1 MVAVI
6 ATRLPFMTQTLYAF
20 DSANYA
26 LAVRDYYNVA
36 HHRPQPPGYP
46 VYVALAWVLNL
57 VTGEP
62 NRALVLESIGLS
74 ALAVASTTL
83 LGRALFGRAAGLLAG
98 LLLLFTV
105 GFWGYGEVAY
115 PYVGL
120 AAESATL
127 AWLAARVIAG
137 RRWLVVPMGVALG
150 VSAGIRWDGAV
161 FAGPLWVWA
170 LASVP
175 WRARCLSVAAAAAVV
190 LLWAVPMVQL
200 SGGPAMYLAAVSDY
214 LRVWAP
220 QSAYVPGA
228 PDSGQATL
236 AAYNLNFFVNYVRQ
250 MLGVGVLVVLY
261 ALGRRFGPGRLAVDG
276 RSRFLLLWLLP
287 PVVVYIFTHLGEP
300 GYVLALAPQV
310 AVIAAI
316 SALDLGAELRAAA
329 AALRT
334 RGWRW
339 MPPPRLVG
347 TAATGLLVAVILG
360 WNVQAFLRGVGPGRL
375 PDLRARDA
383 STAAQVAF
391 LREQGPGGTLVLAH
405 DTLRQMEYYLP
416 GMQVV
421 LQYSEYVPGWENATT
436 RTELPPGTTR
446 VVVLDAPLQVAPGDA
461 ERVQRVTLRESP
473 AVTVAVVDVRGARA
487 IEHGYRRLQ
496 VLAS

>member
-26 LAVRDYYNVA
+26 LAIRDGYNVA
-36 HHRPQPPGYP
+36 FHRPQPPGSP
-46 VYVALAWVLNL
+46 VYVAVAWSLNVLA
-57 VTGEP
+57 GDP

-127 AWLAARVIAG
+127 AWLAYTVIAG
-137 RRWLVVPMGVALG
+137 RRWLAVPLGVALG
-150 VSAGIRWDGAV
+150 LSAGIRWDGAV
-161 FAGPLWVWA
+161 FAGPLWLWA
-170 LASVP
+170 LSTLP
-175 WRARCLSVAAAAAVV
+175 WRLRLLSVAAAAAVV
-190 LLWAVPMVQL
+190 VGWAVPMVQL
-200 SGGPAMYLAAVSDY
+200 SGGPAAYLAAVSDY

-228 PDSGQATL
+228 DNSGQATL
-236 AAYNLNFFVNYVRQ
+236 AGYNLNFFVNYVRQ
-250 MLGVGVLVVLY
+250 MLGVGVLLLLY
-261 ALGRRFGPGRLAVDG
+261 ALGKRFGPGRLAVDL
-276 RSRFLLLWLLP
+276 RSRFLLVWLLP
-287 PVVVYIFTHLGEP
+287 PMVVYVLTHLGEP
-300 GYVLALAPQV
+300 GYVLSLAPQV
-310 AVIAAI
+310 ATIGAI
-316 SALDLGAELRAAA
+316 SALDLGEEVRAAA
-329 AALRT
+329 AALRA

-339 MPPPRLVG
+339 LPTPRVVARG
-347 TAATGLLVAVILG
+347 AVGLLLAAILG

-383 STAAQVAF
+383 TTAAQVAF
-391 LREQGPGGTLVLAH
+391 LRGQAPAETVVLAH

-416 GMQVV
+416 DLKIV
-421 LQYSEYVPGWENATT
+421 LQYSEYAPGWENAAT
-436 RTELPPGTTR
+436 RTELPSGTTR
-446 VVVLDAPLQVAPGDA
+446 VVVLDTPLEVPPQDA
-461 ERVQRVTLRESP
+461 ERVRLETLRDSP
-473 AVTVAVVDVRGARA
+473 PVTVTVVDVRGTRA
-487 IEHGYRRLQ
+487 IEHGYRRLR
-496 VLAS
+496 VLP